1 MIVRF
6 LSLSE
11 ERVLLAITAGTEQP
25 NPSSIGTKLLP
36 ERPILRRNV
45 SITKAILAIYPVS
58 SNIDKKKNRI
68 RITGR
73 KLSTLPTPVNI
84 PSITIIFKSHLS
96 DEEYKKLYG
105 QPDNI
110 YLNTLLPEYRKQV
123 LKLVEKSNRQKREM
137 LIKEQTMKKKNY
149 K

>member
-84 PSITIIFKSHLS
+84 QSITRLFTT
-96 DEEYKKLYG
+96 G
-105 QPDNI
+105 
-110 YLNTLLPEYRKQV
+110 
-123 LKLVEKSNRQKREM
+123 
-137 LIKEQTMKKKNY
+137 LIP
-149 K
+149 

>member
-84 PSITIIFKSHLS
+84 PSITRLFTTGVFLFLLKPSQFLHLMHHL
-96 DEEYKKLYG
+96 KMNQMG
-105 QPDNI
+105 QMSS
-110 YLNTLLPEYRKQV
+110 RK
-123 LKLVEKSNRQKREM
+123 
-137 LIKEQTMKKKNY
+137 
-149 K
+149 

>member
-1 MIVRF
+1 MDKHDREIPGLF
-6 LSLSE
+6 LKKEFCLP
-11 ERVLLAITAGTEQP
+11 LLHGTEQP

-84 PSITIIFKSHLS
+84 SI
-96 DEEYKKLYG
+96 
-105 QPDNI
+105 
-110 YLNTLLPEYRKQV
+110 
-123 LKLVEKSNRQKREM
+123 
-137 LIKEQTMKKKNY
+137 NY
-149 K
+149 KTFYHWINSIVCE